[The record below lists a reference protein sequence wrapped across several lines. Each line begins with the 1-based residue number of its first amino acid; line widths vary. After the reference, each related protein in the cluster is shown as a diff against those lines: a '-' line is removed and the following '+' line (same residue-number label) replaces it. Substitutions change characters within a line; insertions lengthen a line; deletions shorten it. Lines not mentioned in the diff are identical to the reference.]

1 MGYKY
6 ALELYSVRNDLQRD
20 LWGTLRKVKKM
31 GYEGVEF
38 FGEFTHTAQELKAA
52 LCDTGLSCVG
62 WHTPWTYVTDPHLLG
77 TITYNKIL
85 GNSDIVIPGLP
96 HEMTDSKEAW
106 LKTAASFNDIACK
119 LADYG
124 MHLGYHNHGGEFM
137 DMEGG
142 LPFHYFFD
150 NTTNVGMQHDN
161 GNAWTA
167 GPETDIYDPIIRYPY
182 RAKTL
187 HLKPFSLKTGHA
199 TMIGEDD
206 IDWPRFFGLCKA
218 HQNILWHI
226 IEYECED
233 LYTPLDGVEKC
244 LNALKLMEKEG
255 KI

>member
-1 MGYKY
+1 MGYNY
-6 ALELYSVRNDLQRD
+6 ALELYSVRKDLQAD

-38 FGEFTHTAQELKAA
+38 FGEYTHTAQELKAA
-52 LCDTGLSCVG
+52 MDDTGLSCVG
-62 WHTPWTYVTDPHLLG
+62 WHTPWLYVTPSHLLG

-85 GNSDIVIPGLP
+85 GNTDIVIPGLP
-96 HEMTDSKEAW
+96 KDMCDSKAAW
-106 LKTAASFNDIACK
+106 LKSAETFNGIACK

-124 MHLGYHNHGGEFM
+124 MHIGYHNHGSEFTN
-137 DMEGG
+137 MEGG
-142 LPFHYFFD
+142 LPWHYFYD
-150 NTTNVGMQHDN
+150 NTVNVGMQFDN

-167 GPETDIYDPIIRYPY
+167 GPDTDIYEPITRYPK

-187 HLKPFSLKTGHA
+187 HQKPFSLKTGHA

-206 IDWPRFFGLCKA
+206 IDWVKFFALCKA
-218 HQNILWHI
+218 HQNVQWHI

-244 LNALKLMEKEG
+244 LVALKQMEDEG